1 MFRILRK
8 RYLLRFKGVGIF
20 SQTLFVAVM
29 FASMNAMVAYR
40 PLQVEPLPALTESLV
55 AALTVAAA
63 SFLPLR
69 LLYRTIQ
76 RQPLFSAV
84 TASLLIAGTAAY
96 ALSLA
101 AGHYLRPPLF
111 NALPWP
117 PDDPFSAS
125 LQIALITVF
134 GYALVIHLAV
144 STRRERMARRR
155 NSSNRLKALQA
166 RIRPHFLFNTLNS
179 VASLIRTDP
188 ESAEKAV
195 EDLADVFRVV
205 VRADR
210 KTVSL
215 ADEIEIAKQYMNIE
229 KLRLGDRLVVEWHV
243 SPDAQNA
250 SIPSLTLQPLLENAV
265 YHGIEPSI
273 SGGTITVDCCCE
285 DDRLHI
291 LVTNPIPELK
301 SGRHHGNQVAL
312 KNIKE
317 RLMSQFGADVKIN
330 IRNTRERFNVSIDA
344 PLKHPR
350 PAKT

>member
-1 MFRILRK
+1 MFRLLRK

-20 SQTLFVAVM
+20 SQTLFVAAM
-29 FASMNAMVAYR
+29 FASMNALVAYR
-40 PLQVEPLPALTESLV
+40 PLHVEPLPALTESLA
-55 AALTVAAA
+55 AALAIAVA

-69 LLYRTIQ
+69 LFYRTIQ

-84 TASLLIAGTAAY
+84 TASLLIAGAAAY
-96 ALSLA
+96 AVSLA
-101 AGHYLRPPLF
+101 VGHYLRPPMF
-111 NALPWP
+111 NTLPWP
-117 PDDPFSAS
+117 PDDPFSVS
-125 LQIALITVF
+125 SQIALMTVF
-134 GYALVIHLAV
+134 GYALVIQFAV

-179 VASLIRTDP
+179 VASLIRSDP
-188 ESAEKAV
+188 ESAEKAI

-205 VRADR
+205 VRANR

-229 KLRLGDRLVVEWHV
+229 KLRLGDRLTVEWHV

-265 YHGIEPSI
+265 YHGIEPSM
-273 SGGTITVDCCCE
+273 SGGTITVDCSCE

-317 RLMSQFGADVKIN
+317 RLKSQFGADVKIN
-330 IRNTRERFNVSIDA
+330 IRNTSERFNVSIDA